1 MKMFHI
7 LLLLNVGLVT
17 LASCKSGAS
26 TPTSEESLT
35 SEQSQ
40 VYSDFL
46 ERFGRLNFTS
56 LSNQTFSFNLSS
68 VPKDAPCLQDLQFEE
83 ARKSSGGVHSLTSN
97 VLRGRSI
104 PLVSAQEE
112 SEILKQ
118 RDAKKTTQSTKS
130 KTDVSNAPIDLGIL
144 ALSEV
149 IFDKSH
155 HYAVLRY
162 AFLCGSRCN
171 SGAVIV
177 LEKVGSQWTP
187 MRRACSA
194 TMNQDQPRPVD

>member
-1 MKMFHI
+1 VNIFRI
-7 LLLLNVGLVT
+7 LFLLNVGLFT

-40 VYSDFL
+40 VYSDLL
-46 ERFGRLNFTS
+46 ERFGRLNFAY
-56 LSNQTFSFNLSS
+56 LANRTFSFDLSS
-68 VPKDAPCLQDLQFEE
+68 VAKDAPCLHDLQFEE
-83 ARKSSGGVHSLTSN
+83 ARKSGSVVHLLTSN

-104 PLVSAQEE
+104 PLVGVQEE

-130 KTDVSNAPIDLGIL
+130 KTDGSIAPIDLGIL

-149 IFDKSH
+149 IFDKTH

-162 AFLCGSRCN
+162 VFLCGSRCN

-177 LEKVGSQWTP
+177 LEKVGSQWAPT
-187 MRRACSA
+187 RRACSA

>member
-1 MKMFHI
+1 MKIFRM

-26 TPTSEESLT
+26 TATSEESLT
-35 SEQSQ
+35 SEQAQ

-46 ERFGRLNFTS
+46 ERFARLNFTS
-56 LSNQTFSFNLSS
+56 LSNRTFSFDLSS
-68 VPKDAPCLQDLQFEE
+68 VAKDAPCLHDLQFEE
-83 ARKSSGGVHSLTSN
+83 ARKSSGVVHSLTAK

-104 PLVSAQEE
+104 PLVSVQEE

-118 RDAKKTTQSTKS
+118 RDAKRATQSTMS
-130 KTDVSNAPIDLGIL
+130 KTDGSNAPIDLGIL

-155 HYAVLRY
+155 HYVVLRY
-162 AFLCGSRCN
+162 VLLCGSRCN

-177 LEKVGSQWTP
+177 LEKVGSQWTRI
-187 MRRACSA
+187 RRACSA